1 MMDLSKVTLEE
12 LEKLLKRKL
21 KDEADKYFFDLIT
34 VLVIWIISH
43 LFLWNFFFKVQNF
56 KYKDNIW
63 NTGF

>member
-1 MMDLSKVTLEE
+1 MTQNNISLQLKNQFTSMMDLSKVTLEE

-43 LFLWNFFFKVQNF
+43 LFL
-56 KYKDNIW
+56 
-63 NTGF
+63 